1 MQRIYINTARVIVL
15 IAIAAM
21 LLLLVQ
27 FKLQHWKI
35 GPALYVVL
43 GVLVAVAIGDIYLS
57 KVRRSK

>member
-1 MQRIYINTARVIVL
+1 MQKIYINTARVIVL
-15 IAIAAM
+15 IAIAAI

-43 GVLVAVAIGDIYLS
+43 GVLVAIVMGDIYWN
-57 KVRRSK
+57 KVKK